1 MMESLPKPLLKIMPQ
16 LMLQQVLCSSV
27 EVVINKALALN
38 SNDDNPLNTLEQK
51 TLAIKLAELGF
62 ILCLSVNDSKVL
74 VTKLSERANCTITT
88 SLATLKTLQQEQ
100 QITELIKQDKL
111 ALEGDIKVAQHFAS
125 LAESIDIDWQSEIAK
140 HIGDVA
146 TYKLVQLG
154 NKVKSKIDFANEQI
168 QADASEYLVHEQG
181 LAITQSQISHFS
193 QAVTAVK
200 QQTAHVENRIN
211 DLLNSL
217 TIKPKG

>member
-27 EVVINKALALN
+27 EVVTNKALALN
-38 SNDDNPLNTLEQK
+38 SNGEEQLNALEQK

-62 ILCLSVNDSKVL
+62 ILCLSVNDGKVL
-74 VTKLSERANCTITT
+74 VTKLSERADCTITT
-88 SLATLKTLQQEQ
+88 SLKTLKTLQKEQ

-111 ALEGDIKVAQHFAS
+111 DLEGDIKVAQHFAH
-125 LAESIDIDWQSEIAK
+125 LAENIDIDWQSELAK

-146 TYKLVQLG
+146 TYKLTQLG
-154 NKVKSKIDFANEQI
+154 HKVKGKLDFAAEQI